1 MCGHRTVQPDY
12 QVDQSRVLSYWGLKP
27 TLAKW
32 NTKGN
37 WGAQG
42 IVRRAREPAE
52 GLMLET
58 VAQITNHGMPTWYPL
73 PPLVHRTLPLVPLH
87 LRPRFW
93 PSARIQ
99 RYSGPFRIQ
108 IQYFE
113 FRIQSIQDPYLSSLS
128 HPHLIPSWIN
138 VQVGGWTGRVQQ
150 TGSCCGH
157 KKQIQM
163 LHCKVVLFPP
173 GIIMW
178 GFPNPRKGV

>member
-12 QVDQSRVLSYWGLKP
+12 QVYQSRVLSYWGLKP

-87 LRPRFW
+87 LRPRFCPLTLCQNSEVFRTLQNSNSILW
-93 PSARIQ
+93 IQ
-99 RYSGPFRIQ
+99 NSKYSGPLPVLITPSPPHSLLDQRPGWWMDWPSPADRLMLWAQKANSNATLLGGAISPWHYNVRI
-108 IQYFE
+108 
-113 FRIQSIQDPYLSSLS
+113 PK
-128 HPHLIPSWIN
+128 P
-138 VQVGGWTGRVQQ
+138 
-150 TGSCCGH
+150 
-157 KKQIQM
+157 
-163 LHCKVVLFPP
+163 
-173 GIIMW
+173 
-178 GFPNPRKGV
+178 